1 MSHSP
6 LFGTRKHLVSQLA
19 FFDEQH
25 AIFLDTYCQQYGKER
40 QQLDQLIRQ
49 YVSKLEEILVGD
61 DEQLG
66 QSLQQIVLM
75 GSTVTVVDLEDA
87 SSEEY
92 TVVYPTEAD
101 PDHNRISFLSPF
113 GRRLLLASYGDE
125 LVIDSPTSQ
134 YSIKLDRIKFGYMGG
149 FSDI

>member
-6 LFGTRKHLVSQLA
+6 LLGTRKHLVSQLA

-25 AIFLDTYCQQYGKER
+25 AIFLDTYCQEYGRER

-66 QSLQQIVLM
+66 QSLQQVVLM
-75 GSTVTVVDLEDA
+75 GSTVTVKYLDD
-87 SSEEY
+87 SSTEEY
-92 TVVYPTEAD
+92 TIVYPTEAD

-113 GRRLLLASYGDE
+113 GKRLLLATYGEE
-125 LVIDSPTSQ
+125 LVIDSPNSQ
-134 YSIKLDRIKFGYMGG
+134 FSIQIDQIKFGYMGG